1 MTYNFTLEWDD
12 LDEDLKEEKIDGYLA
27 QTYAE
32 ADDYDERE
40 NPNQTMG
47 QYQAD
52 PERRAEAERYISA
65 HFPIYF

>member
-32 ADDYDERE
+32 ADDYEAGE
-40 NPNQTMG
+40 NLTMG

-52 PERRAEAERYISA
+52 PKRRAEAERYISA